1 MVVGGDTVASAPTP
15 LAEPTAPSESLLPR
29 RSQEETPAPDFSA
42 EAIGSGEG
50 GPRTQAR
57 RSALPRRSN
66 PAAPQVAAAA
76 VEVPAAPAASQSL
89 LPKKARPAGRAELR
103 RRQEAVLE
111 PLDESP
117 AVPLDRTPYLALDL
131 RRVGLVSAVLLVV
144 VILGVIFVH

>member
-1 MVVGGDTVASAPTP
+1 MG
-15 LAEPTAPSESLLPR
+15 
-29 RSQEETPAPDFSA
+29 
-42 EAIGSGEG
+42 
-50 GPRTQAR
+50 
-57 RSALPRRSN
+57 
-66 PAAPQVAAAA
+66 
-76 VEVPAAPAASQSL
+76 SQSL

-144 VILGVIFVH
+144 VILGLIFVH